1 MKILNEKILKLPVP
15 IYFVILNIFCEAEV
29 KY

>member
-15 IYFVILNIFCEAEV
+15 IYFVILNILYEV
-29 KY
+29 EIKY